1 MKGALQVFH
10 FLLEAARSGERT
22 ALVTLTG
29 ITGGSPRAPGAHMAV
44 SETGAHAGSL
54 SGGCLEAAIIGEA
67 QRVMQSGRAESL
79 RLGEGSPFIDIRLP
93 CGGGIDI
100 LLTPAPNLEMLTQ
113 AAGWLAARRPV
124 VLAFSQDGSLR
135 ARLAQP
141 GDATGWQASQFLVRH
156 EPNMRLIIS
165 GNGAET
171 IALARISLSYGAD
184 VLVLSPD
191 QALVEIAI
199 ALGAQAERLA
209 SRRHAPR
216 FSIDADTALVL
227 LFHDH
232 DWEEAL
238 LAQALEQ
245 PAFFI
250 GAMGS
255 RATQARRLANLASRG
270 IAPAALARLAGP
282 IGLIAAARDPDTLAL
297 SAMAH
302 IVAAYGDSTAR
313 KLSHPALPSL
323 APA

>member
-67 QRVMQSGRAESL
+67 RRVMQSGRAESL

-100 LLTPAPNLEMLTQ
+100 LLTPAPNLQMLTQ
-113 AAGWLAARRPV
+113 AARWLAARRPV
-124 VLAFSQDGSLR
+124 VLAFSQDGSLM

-171 IALARISLSYGAD
+171 IALERISLSYGAD

-191 QALVEIAI
+191 QALVETAI

-216 FSIDADTALVL
+216 F
-227 LFHDH
+227 
-232 DWEEAL
+232 
-238 LAQALEQ
+238 
-245 PAFFI
+245 
-250 GAMGS
+250 
-255 RATQARRLANLASRG
+255 
-270 IAPAALARLAGP
+270 
-282 IGLIAAARDPDTLAL
+282 
-297 SAMAH
+297 
-302 IVAAYGDSTAR
+302 
-313 KLSHPALPSL
+313 
-323 APA
+323 